1 MTEEATS
8 ARNENRY
15 HRRVTDSALI
25 RLRNARLDI
34 AGRTLWQGLDLDLQP
49 GELIAVLG
57 PNGAGKSSLLRA
69 LLGQVPLTA
78 GDASVAGEAPG
89 KGGARIGYVPQ
100 QKLFDRGV
108 PLRAR
113 DLVGFGLDGRRFGP
127 VVPNSDRRRRI
138 DTALERTGTLA
149 LHRRSVG
156 ELSGGEQQRVRI
168 ASALVS
174 EPSVLICDEPL
185 LSLDLAHQR
194 ALIDSIDGYRRQ
206 SNAGVLLVTHDVNP
220 LLRIVDRVLYL
231 APGGHRIGTTD
242 EVLTSEVL
250 SGLYGVHVDVIEV
263 HGRVIVVPADSVP
276 FGDHDHDLDAVV
288 GDHA

>member
-1 MTEEATS
+1 M
-8 ARNENRY
+8 RG
-15 HRRVTDSALI
+15 
-25 RLRNARLDI
+25 ARLDLG
-34 AGRTLWQGLDLDLQP
+34 GRTLWRGLDLDLAR

-78 GDASVAGEAPG
+78 GTAVVAGEAPG
-89 KGGARIGYVPQ
+89 RGGARIGYVPQ

-127 VVPNSDRRRRI
+127 TLPGADRRRRI
-138 DTALERTGTLA
+138 DAALERTGSLA
-149 LHRRSVG
+149 FHTRSVG

-174 EPSVLICDEPL
+174 EPDVLICDEPL

-194 ALIDSIDGYRRQ
+194 AVIDSIDSYRMQ
-206 SNAGVLLVTHDVNP
+206 SDAGVLLVTHDINP
-220 LLRIVDRVLYL
+220 LLRTVDRVLYL
-231 APGGHRIGTTD
+231 APGGHRIGTPD

-250 SGLYGVHVDVIEV
+250 SDLYRVHVDVIEV
-263 HGRVIVVPADSVP
+263 HGRVIVVPADSAP
-276 FGDHDHDLDAVV
+276 THEHDLPTVI

>member
-1 MTEEATS
+1 MIDEVTS

-15 HRRVTDSALI
+15 HRQVTDSALI

-34 AGRTLWQGLDLDLQP
+34 AGRTLWQGLDLDLEP

-69 LLGQVPLTA
+69 LLGQTPLTT

-89 KGGARIGYVPQ
+89 RGGARIGYVPQ

-127 VVPNSDRRRRI
+127 VFPNSDRRRRI
-138 DTALERTGTLA
+138 DSALDRTGTLA
-149 LHRRSVG
+149 LQKRSVG

-194 ALIDSIDGYRRQ
+194 AVIDSIDGYRRQ
-206 SNAGVLLVTHDVNP
+206 SNAGVLLVTHDINP
-220 LLRIVDRVLYL
+220 LLRTVDRVLYL
-231 APGGHRIGTTD
+231 APGGHRIGTPD

-276 FGDHDHDLDAVV
+276 FGDHDHDLDVVV